1 MRALIFE
8 LRPES
13 LAQEGL
19 IAALHK
25 QAAALQAR
33 HGLRVDAQLDEE
45 PDASLATKDVVYRI
59 AREALHNAVKHAR
72 ANSVQLLVKS
82 LLVKSEDKSL
92 IVVVRDEGV
101 GFEVAD
107 EFPGHLGL
115 RSMRERATGAAG
127 VLEVDSVPG
136 AGTRVRAAIPI

>member
-1 MRALIFE
+1 M
-8 LRPES
+8 
-13 LAQEGL
+13 
-19 IAALHK
+19 
-25 QAAALQAR
+25 
-33 HGLRVDAQLDEE
+33 
-45 PDASLATKDVVYRI
+45 TK
-59 AREALHNAVKHAR
+59 
-72 ANSVQLLVKS
+72 
-82 LLVKSEDKSL
+82 
-92 IVVVRDEGV
+92 GV

>member
-82 LLVKSEDKSL
+82 EDKSL